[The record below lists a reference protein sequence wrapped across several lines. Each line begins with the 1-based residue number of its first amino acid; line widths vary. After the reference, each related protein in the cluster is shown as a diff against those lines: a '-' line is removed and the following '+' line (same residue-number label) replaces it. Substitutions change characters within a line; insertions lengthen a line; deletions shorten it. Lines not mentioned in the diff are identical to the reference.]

1 MIFIDTGAF
10 IAKYVLA
17 DQFHV
22 KSVHMWSELEKKKVK
37 IVTSNF
43 ILDETLTLLARQT
56 NYDFSAKIA
65 RIIYQ
70 SNVINILRPTHD
82 TELRALVLFDKF
94 SDQKVSF
101 TDCISF
107 QLMKEHRIN
116 MAFSFDR
123 HFVLAGFDVRP
134 ESLL

>member
-10 IAKYVLA
+10 IAKYVKS
-17 DQFHV
+17 DQFHI
-22 KSVHMWSELEKKKVK
+22 KSVKTWSELEHKKVK
-37 IVTSNF
+37 IMTSNF
-43 ILDETLTLLARQT
+43 VLDETFTLLARQT

-70 SNVINILRPTHD
+70 SSVINIIRPTHD
-82 TELRALVLFDKF
+82 TELRALAFFEKF

-107 QLMKEHRIN
+107 QLMKEHRIK
-116 MAFSFDR
+116 MTFSFDR
-123 HFVLAGFDVRP
+123 HFKLAGFD
-134 ESLL
+134 LLP

>member
-10 IAKYVLA
+10 ISKYLTA
-17 DQFHV
+17 DRFHA
-22 KSVHMWSELEKKKVK
+22 KSVQIWSELEQKKTK

-43 ILDETLTLLARQT
+43 ILDETFTLLARQA

-70 SNVINILRPTHD
+70 SSVINIVRPTYD
-82 TELRALVLFDKF
+82 TELQALALFDKF

-101 TDCISF
+101 TDCVSF
-107 QLMKEHRIN
+107 QLMKDHRIKTT
-116 MAFSFDR
+116 FSFDR
-123 HFVLAGFDVRP
+123 HFELAGFDVL
-134 ESLL
+134 S